1 MKIEVLDLQDQPDG
15 SCLLTLEMSPEAVL
29 LFAKKG
35 ILASFK
41 EALVTI
47 EQEHGSD
54 PKLT

>member
-47 EQEHGSD
+47 EQEHGE
-54 PKLT
+54 